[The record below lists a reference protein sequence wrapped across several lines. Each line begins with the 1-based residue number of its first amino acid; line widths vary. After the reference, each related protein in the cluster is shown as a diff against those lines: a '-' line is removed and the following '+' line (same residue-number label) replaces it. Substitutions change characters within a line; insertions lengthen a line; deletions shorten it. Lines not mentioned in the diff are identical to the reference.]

1 MTMKALV
8 CGLFLAAGF
17 MPACLAA
24 VRPEN
29 LQALINDSL
38 PGATITLEPG
48 TYQGPVVIDRP
59 LTLTGKPGAIIDGGG
74 HGNIILIKASDV
86 TVERL
91 ELRNSGLDVGTMDA
105 AVFVAEGGDRAAI
118 LDNRMHDV
126 TFGVWLDK
134 GHGIRVIG
142 NHIDGNQSLR
152 NQDRG
157 NGVHLFASEQCLIEN
172 NTIRHAR
179 DGIYIDTSDH
189 NRLLGN
195 TLTDL
200 RYGIHYMYSN
210 YNDVI
215 GNVTRHTRTGYALM
229 QSRNLRVEDNRSED
243 DENYGLLLNF
253 ITYST
258 LIGNRVI
265 HAHNPDGAAAIEG
278 AEGKGLF
285 IYNSL
290 FNEIR
295 DNHIEASDLGI
306 HLTAGSE
313 DNELYHNRFIANR
326 TQVKYVS
333 SRDQE
338 WSHQGRGNY
347 WSDYLGWD
355 LDGDGLGDRPYQPND
370 GVDKLLWRYPEARVL
385 MNSPAIEVLRWAQ
398 RQFPVLRPPGVRDSH
413 PLMEVPR
420 S

>member
-1 MTMKALV
+1 MTIGIMAFGV
-8 CGLFLAAGF
+8 FLAVGLSLTCQAEGQF
-17 MPACLAA
+17 
-24 VRPEN
+24 ET
-29 LQALINDSL
+29 LQARIDASAE
-38 PGATITLEPG
+38 GAVLKLDAGIH
-48 TYQGPVVIDRP
+48 QGPIVIDRP
-59 LTLTGKPGAIIDGGG
+59 LTLSGEPGAIIDGGG
-74 HGNIILIKASDV
+74 VGNIILIAAPDV
-86 TVERL
+86 TIDGL
-91 ELRNSGLDVGTMDA
+91 ELRHSGRDVGTMDS
-105 AVFVAEGGDRAAI
+105 AVFVAEGGDRAKI
-118 LDNRMHDV
+118 LNNRMTDV

-134 GHGIRVIG
+134 GRDIQVIG
-142 NHIDGNQSLR
+142 NRIDGNLSLR

-157 NGVHLFASEQCLIEN
+157 NGIHLFASEQCLVKDNVIKD
-172 NTIRHAR
+172 AR

-189 NRLLGN
+189 NRLIGN

-210 YNDVI
+210 DNDVI
-215 GNVTRHTRTGYALM
+215 GNLTQHTRTGYALM
-229 QSRNLRVEDNRSED
+229 QSRNLRVENNVSKD

-258 LIGNRVI
+258 LIDNRVI
-265 HAHNPDGAAAIEG
+265 HAHNPQGAAAIEG

-290 FNEIR
+290 FNDIR
-295 DNHIEASDLGI
+295 GNLIEASDLGI

-313 DNELYHNRFIANR
+313 DNRLYENVFIGNR

-333 SRDQE
+333 SRNQE
-338 WSHQGRGNY
+338 WSFEGRGNY

-355 LDGDGLGDRPYQPND
+355 LDGDGLGDRAYQPND

-413 PLMEVPR
+413 PLMEAPN